1 MFERILL
8 PLDGSQLSEMAV
20 PYAQYFA
27 QRLGSEIILLN
38 TCRSDLKPYQHMHQ
52 VYLDH
57 VANRM
62 QRQISKA
69 RPKRVLPNIRAE
81 VLVGEP
87 ADVICEYVQRQR
99 ESITMVVMAAFG
111 GSGLKTWQLGSV
123 ADKVVRTINLPTLL
137 VRAKNACLLGDRKK
151 LISRILV
158 PLDGSDAS
166 KQSVPYALELAKKS
180 KVGITL
186 FGMVERADYYST
198 HVSFIP
204 YTERMAEEYA
214 RLDIAAQ
221 RNARA
226 YLIGVE
232 KELRQEG
239 ARVTHAATLG
249 FSPAHDIL
257 EQEDKTNADL
267 VVMTTRGS
275 SGINHWA
282 FGSVAEKV
290 LRGGKLPLLLVKG
303 RTQNRVVSNLV
314 DSNAKPIRA
323 SKYEAL
329 VT

>member
-20 PYAQYFA
+20 PYAEHFA
-27 QRLGSEIILLN
+27 RGSSSEIILLN

-52 VYLDH
+52 AYLDQL
-57 VANRM
+57 ANNI
-62 QRQISKA
+62 QRRIRKT
-69 RPKRVLPNIRAE
+69 RLKHILPSVRAK

-87 ADVICEYVQRQR
+87 ADVICDYVQRDG
-99 ESITMVVMAAFG
+99 ITIIVMAAFG

-123 ADKVVRTINLPTLL
+123 ADKVVRTVNVPTLL
-137 VRAKNACLLGDRKK
+137 VRAKNVRPAGDKKK

-158 PLDGSDAS
+158 TLDGSDAS
-166 KQSVPYALELAKKS
+166 KLSVPYALELAKRPETS
-180 KVGITL
+180 ITL

-204 YTERMAEEYA
+204 YTEHMAEQYA
-214 RLDIAAQ
+214 RMDVAAEK
-221 RNARA
+221 NAHA
-226 YLIGVE
+226 YLISVE
-232 KELRQEG
+232 KELREEG
-239 ARVTHAATLG
+239 ARVTHVVTLG
-249 FSPAHDIL
+249 FSPAHDIV

-267 VVMTTRGS
+267 LVIATRGS
-275 SGINHWA
+275 SGKNHWV

-303 RTQNRVVSNLV
+303 ETQNPFVSNLAG
-314 DSNAKPIRA
+314 SNAKHIVA
-323 SKYEAL
+323 SKHEVL